1 MTKKTEMAT
10 TGQAITRQALEAL
23 DVLSIENGD
32 FVELSS
38 SILKMEQ
45 GEIIRGY
52 LHKEVQQL
60 TDKNGATYE
69 CVRIDYKDF
78 NGEIQSGLLADKVIL
93 TNHEKLFNML
103 AEAGVNSQAYP
114 VEIQCLGD
122 RQSVKGTYRDFKF
135 YAKRGNATS
144 KEGGEN
150 G

>member
-10 TGQAITRQALEAL
+10 TGQAITRQALDAL
-23 DVLSIENGD
+23 DALSIENGD
-32 FVELSS
+32 FVEMSS

-45 GEIIRGY
+45 GQVIRGY
-52 LHKEVQQL
+52 IHKDVQQL

-78 NGEIQSGLLADKVIL
+78 EGNIESGLLADKVIL
-93 TNHEKLFNML
+93 TNHAKLFEML
-103 AEAGVNSQAYP
+103 NEAGVNVQAYP

-135 YAKRGNATS
+135 FAKRGSATL
-144 KEGGEN
+144 KD
-150 G
+150 